1 MAARVRQPDP
11 CGTAAACPGSHPRR
25 RLLRYAHAAHKGL
38 HKTLQSAAAAR
49 PSNPLAGRSC
59 TPGSAT
65 LVLAGGAAGGDNDLG
80 QDEWAICLPAFALT
94 VDAKCGIAL
103 APAAAAKLAINGG
116 EAVSSAVL
124 L

>member
-1 MAARVRQPDP
+1 MAPPLHVP
-11 CGTAAACPGSHPRR
+11 AAIRSWRYFPQR
-25 RLLRYAHAAHKGL
+25 RLLRYAHTAPRGASQDAAL
-38 HKTLQSAAAAR
+38 SAAAVP
-49 PSNPLAGRSC
+49 PSHPLAGRSC

-65 LVLAGGAAGGDNDLG
+65 LVLAGGAASGDNELG
-80 QDEWAICLPAFALT
+80 QDEWAICLPAFTLT

-103 APAAAAKLAINGG
+103 TPAAAAAKLAINGG